1 MVVAKGVSEARA
13 AVGGPE
19 RVQQLQLTVGN
30 ESRAAADFTGAAI
43 KQRPVAPGDPTAG
56 PGRPR
61 EQQGAGV
68 IAGDLGIADNILLD
82 RLRRLVDAG
91 VLVKVPY
98 HDGRRTRQEY
108 RLTQAGADLSPI
120 LRALG
125 EWGAEHTAGAA
136 PAQPMRAIHAQRG
149 GELSADWV
157 CATCGTRVDRD
168 QEAWIRP
175 WRSPTPQPLAAPV
188 RTPGADGD

>member
-1 MVVAKGVSEARA
+1 MQAKSKTATKAAPQNLGHDARA
-13 AVGGPE
+13 CPIG
-19 RVQQLQLTVGN
+19 
-30 ESRAAADFTGAAI
+30 RAGFLLGDRWVLLILRNATLGTTRFNDF
-43 KQRPVAPGDPTAG
+43 RD
-56 PGRPR
+56 
-61 EQQGAGV
+61 
-68 IAGDLGIADNILLD
+68 DLGIADNILLD

-125 EWGAEHTAGAA
+125 EWGAEHTSSAS
-136 PAQPMRAIHAQRG
+136 PSQPMRVVHAECG
-149 GELSADWV
+149 GELSADRV
-157 CATCGTRVDRD
+157 CAACGAHVDRD
-168 QEAWIRP
+168 HEAWIRP

-188 RTPGADGD
+188 PTTNAGRD

>member
-1 MVVAKGVSEARA
+1 MQAKSPESPNAAPQNVGHEARA
-13 AVGGPE
+13 CPIG
-19 RVQQLQLTVGN
+19 
-30 ESRAAADFTGAAI
+30 RAGFLLGDRWILLILRNATLGMTRFNDF
-43 KQRPVAPGDPTAG
+43 RD
-56 PGRPR
+56 
-61 EQQGAGV
+61 
-68 IAGDLGIADNILLD
+68 DLGIADNILLD

-125 EWGAEHTAGAA
+125 EWGAEHTSSAS
-136 PAQPMRAIHAQRG
+136 PSQPMRAVHADCG
-149 GELSADWV
+149 GELSTDDV
-157 CATCGTRVDRD
+157 CAVCGTQVDRD
-168 QEAWIRP
+168 HEAWIRP

-188 RTPGADGD
+188 PTTSAGRD

>member
-1 MVVAKGVSEARA
+1 MQANSSIATETTQLVGHEARA
-13 AVGGPE
+13 CPIG
-19 RVQQLQLTVGN
+19 
-30 ESRAAADFTGAAI
+30 RAGFVLGDRWILLILRNATIGMTRFNDF
-43 KQRPVAPGDPTAG
+43 RD
-56 PGRPR
+56 
-61 EQQGAGV
+61 
-68 IAGDLGIADNILLD
+68 DLGIADNILLD

-125 EWGAEHTAGAA
+125 EWGAEHTSSAS
-136 PAQPMRAIHAQRG
+136 PSEPMRAVHAECG
-149 GELSADWV
+149 GELSRDRV
-157 CATCGTRVDRD
+157 CAACGTQVDRD

-175 WRSPTPQPLAAPV
+175 WRSLAPQLLAAPV
-188 RTPGADGD
+188 PTPGPDGD

>member
-1 MVVAKGVSEARA
+1 MQANSSIETQPTPRD
-13 AVGGPE
+13 VGH
-19 RVQQLQLTVGN
+19 
-30 ESRAAADFTGAAI
+30 ESRACPIGRAGFLLGDRWILLILRNATVGMTRFNDF
-43 KQRPVAPGDPTAG
+43 RD
-56 PGRPR
+56 
-61 EQQGAGV
+61 
-68 IAGDLGIADNILLD
+68 DLGIADNILLD
-82 RLRRLVDAG
+82 RLRRLVEAG

-136 PAQPMRAIHAQRG
+136 PAPPMRAIHAQCG
-149 GELSADWV
+149 GELSADRV
-157 CATCGTRVDRD
+157 CSTCATRVDRD

-175 WRSPTPQPLAAPV
+175 WRSPTPQLLAAPV
-188 RTPGADGD
+188 PTPGADGDERH

>member
-1 MVVAKGVSEARA
+1 MQANSKLVAEATPQYVGHDARA
-13 AVGGPE
+13 CPIG
-19 RVQQLQLTVGN
+19 
-30 ESRAAADFTGAAI
+30 RAGLLLGDRWILLILRNATLGTTRFNDF
-43 KQRPVAPGDPTAG
+43 RD
-56 PGRPR
+56 
-61 EQQGAGV
+61 
-68 IAGDLGIADNILLD
+68 DLGIADNILLD

-125 EWGAEHTAGAA
+125 EWGAEHTSSAS
-136 PAQPMRAIHAQRG
+136 PSQPMRVVHAECG
-149 GELSADWV
+149 GELSTNGV
-157 CATCGTRVDRD
+157 CAACGTYVDRD
-168 QEAWIRP
+168 HEAWIRP

-188 RTPGADGD
+188 TPPSPDRD